1 MSSSSSSV
9 QTIAEVAAKNLA
21 AFDEAELKPRLA
33 CSRCGAVTCL
43 DLPWLNVAIC
53 ETCQVAIETQQ
64 QKQTTADLFHA
75 RRKASGLYPNYYTA
89 RYADFAACPDA
100 RYTDHQLR
108 TARKI
113 KEIADK
119 SQQGCLLIGP
129 TGTGKTYLLAACA
142 NNLLM
147 KQAVLWLDAG
157 RLERELARTTFQS
170 GKEELEPFGIRVAR
184 DYDVVFVD
192 EFTFA
197 KANSYDWLT
206 GSFQRFLND
215 LTSYGQVKLFMSSNN
230 PLETA
235 TTDPVTKKPAD
246 FDNLPSLKS
255 IFGQRGVSRLAQ
267 LMHVVPL
274 FGPNRRLV
282 KS

>member
-21 AFDEAELKPRLA
+21 AYDEAERKPRLA
-33 CSRCGAVTCL
+33 CSRCRAVTCL
-43 DLPWLNVAIC
+43 DLPWLAVAIC
-53 ETCQVAIETQQ
+53 EECQTAIDRQQ
-64 QKQTTADLFHA
+64 QKQSDADLYHA
-75 RRKASGLYPNYYTA
+75 RRKASGLYPNYYAA
-89 RYADFAACPDA
+89 RYLHFAECPDT
-100 RYTDHQLR
+100 RYTEHQQR
-108 TARKI
+108 TARRI
-113 KEIADK
+113 KEIADH

-129 TGTGKTYLLAACA
+129 TGTGKTYLLAAAA

-147 KQAVLWLDAG
+147 KHAVLWLDAG
-157 RLERELARTTFQS
+157 RLERELARTTFQN

-184 DYDVVFVD
+184 DYDVVFID

-197 KANSYDWLT
+197 KANSYDWLNN
-206 GSFQRFLND
+206 SFQRFLND

-235 TTDPVTKKPAD
+235 TADPVTRKPAD
-246 FDNLPSLKS
+246 FDGLPSLRS

-267 LMHVVPL
+267 LMHIVTL
-274 FGPNRRLV
+274 FGPNRRLPQ
-282 KS
+282 S